1 MTGIKKDKKTS
12 RSSAVSRFGGFAL
25 IIAGFALIFLLSKF
39 LEGHRVELPESYRDT
54 DLALQGKR
62 LKGFVLGFEGLV
74 ADWYW
79 AESLQYLGDKI
90 VNSKSEVVNVEDLRS
105 LNPRLLY
112 QYLDNATDLD
122 PKFMAAYSFGAIVLP
137 AIDSEQAIKM
147 AEKGI
152 ANNPEQWRLYQYLGY
167 IYWRLKEFEKASEVY
182 DEGSRI
188 AGAPSFM
195 RLMAASMKTQGGSRE
210 TARSIYSQM
219 LAEADDEQTKQTA
232 EMHLLRLD
240 ALDEIDAVNSA
251 LEAFKEKRGRC
262 PQTFEEI
269 VPMLRTVKLSQGK
282 SFHIDNAG
290 NLTDSSGVPYVLDEQ
305 TCRANLNPE
314 SKIPQF

>member
-1 MTGIKKDKKTS
+1 MTHIDKEKNFY
-12 RSSAVSRFGGFAL
+12 SAFRLGGVAL
-25 IIAGFALIFLLSKF
+25 IAVGFVLVFLLSNF
-39 LEGHRVELPESYRDT
+39 LEGHRVKLPESYTDA

-62 LKGFVLGFEGLV
+62 LKGFALGFEGLV

-167 IYWRLKEFEKASEVY
+167 IYWRLKDFEKASEVY
-182 DEGSRI
+182 DRGSRI

-210 TARSIYSQM
+210 TARAIYAQM
-219 LAEADDEQTKQTA
+219 LAEAEDEQTKQTA

-240 ALDEIDAVNSA
+240 ALDEIEAVN
-251 LEAFKEKRGRC
+251 LTLDTFKEKRGQC

-269 VPMLRTVKLSQGK
+269 LPLLKTIRLPQGK
-282 SFHIDNAG
+282 SFHLDDAG
-290 NLTDSSGVPYVLDEQ
+290 NLADPSGVPYVLDEQ
-305 TCRANLNPE
+305 TCRANIDQQ

>member
-1 MTGIKKDKKTS
+1 
-12 RSSAVSRFGGFAL
+12 
-25 IIAGFALIFLLSKF
+25 
-39 LEGHRVELPESYRDT
+39 
-54 DLALQGKR
+54 
-62 LKGFVLGFEGLV
+62 
-74 ADWYW
+74 
-79 AESLQYLGDKI
+79 
-90 VNSKSEVVNVEDLRS
+90 
-105 LNPRLLY
+105 
-112 QYLDNATDLD
+112 
-122 PKFMAAYSFGAIVLP
+122 
-137 AIDSEQAIKM
+137 M

-210 TARSIYSQM
+210 TARAIYSQM

-251 LEAFKEKRGRC
+251 LEAIKEKRGRC

-269 VPMLRTVKLSQGK
+269 VPMLRRVKLAQEK

>member
-1 MTGIKKDKKTS
+1 MTSIKNAHNS
-12 RSSAVSRFGGFAL
+12 SFSSATRRFGGWVVIILGFVL
-25 IIAGFALIFLLSKF
+25 IVELSDF
-39 LEGHRVELPESYRDT
+39 LENHRVKLPESYTDS

-62 LKGFVLGFEGLV
+62 LKGFALGFEGMV

-79 AESLQYLGDKI
+79 MESLQYLGDKI
-90 VNSKSEVVNVEDLRS
+90 VNSKNEVVNVEDLRS

-182 DEGSRI
+182 DEGSQI

-210 TARSIYSQM
+210 TARAIYSQM

-251 LEAFKEKRGRC
+251 LEAIKEKRGRC

-269 VPMLRTVKLSQGK
+269 VPMLRRVKLAQEK
-282 SFHIDNAG
+282 SFHIDNGG
-290 NLTDSSGVPYVLDEQ
+290 NLTDPSGVPYILDEQ

-314 SKIPQF
+314 SKIPGF